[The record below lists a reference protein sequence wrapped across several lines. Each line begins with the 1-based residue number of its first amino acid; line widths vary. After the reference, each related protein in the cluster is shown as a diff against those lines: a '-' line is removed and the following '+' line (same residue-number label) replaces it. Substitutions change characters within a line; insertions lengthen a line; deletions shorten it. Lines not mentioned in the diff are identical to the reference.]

1 MVLYLGKT
9 TLAST
14 PAFLNALGKE
24 PATSPSPPLLAYGA
38 TSEATNNTLRPIQK
52 TSCLNKPKIEK

>member
-9 TLAST
+9 TLASI
-14 PAFLNALGKE
+14 PAFRNAFGKE

-38 TSEATNNTLRPIQK
+38 TSEATNNT
-52 TSCLNKPKIEK
+52 